1 MGSGIEGPEGKFM
14 AEILFNNNGND
25 SGIPDCEEV
34 GEEDFLLS
42 RYRRRSSRRSKGAQ
56 IIDSQT
62 RQRSSSTYN
71 ELGNLESQNLKS
83 PISESKADDDED
95 QHIEGDAKTI
105 RKTIGG
111 KSGKCEEIDC
121 DDISEVK
128 NTPDKCYGT
137 NRRYGTITS
146 GEFEDDYS
154 ANI

>member
-1 MGSGIEGPEGKFM
+1 M

-25 SGIPDCEEV
+25 SGIPECEVV

-42 RYRRRSSRRSKGAQ
+42 RFRRRSSRRSKGNP

-95 QHIEGDAKTI
+95 QLIERDTKTI

-111 KSGKCEEIDC
+111 KSGKCEDIDC

-128 NTPDKCYGT
+128 NTPPGKHYGT

-146 GEFEDDYS
+146 GEFEDDFS
-154 ANI
+154 AIN

>member
-1 MGSGIEGPEGKFM
+1 M

-25 SGIPDCEEV
+25 SGIPECEVVNEA
-34 GEEDFLLS
+34 DFLLS
-42 RYRRRSSRRSKGAQ
+42 RYRRRSSRRSKGNP

-71 ELGNLESQNLKS
+71 ELGNLESHDLKS

-95 QHIEGDAKTI
+95 QLIERGDTKTI

-111 KSGKCEEIDC
+111 KSGKCEDIDC

-128 NTPDKCYGT
+128 NTPPGKQYGT

-146 GEFEDDYS
+146 GEFEDDFS
-154 ANI
+154 AIN